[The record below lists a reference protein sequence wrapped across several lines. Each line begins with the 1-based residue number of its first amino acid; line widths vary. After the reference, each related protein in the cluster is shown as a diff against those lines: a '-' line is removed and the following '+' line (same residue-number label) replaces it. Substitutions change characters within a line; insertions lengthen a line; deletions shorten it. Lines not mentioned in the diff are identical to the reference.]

1 MVFVDVNPHV
11 SFLPYRILLR
21 MLVGNTIEL
30 CLIVQ
35 FSKINYIYGI
45 AQDMILLLL
54 LLLLLNKTIVQGLCN
69 MQL

>member
-1 MVFVDVNPHV
+1 MVFVHVNPHV

-21 MLVGNTIEL
+21 KLVGNTIEL
-30 CLIVQ
+30 SLIVQ

-54 LLLLLNKTIVQGLCN
+54 LLLLNKTIVQGLCN